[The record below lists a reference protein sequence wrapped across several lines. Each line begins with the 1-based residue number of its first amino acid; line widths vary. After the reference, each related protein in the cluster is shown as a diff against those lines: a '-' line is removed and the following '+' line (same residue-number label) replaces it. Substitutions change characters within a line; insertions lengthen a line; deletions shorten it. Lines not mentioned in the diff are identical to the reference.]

1 MNILPK
7 SSKARK
13 KPPTFGDQ
21 YESRRTGGFHDAL
34 VPRITEQFYEFIFL
48 VKHLSNRSWLVGSK
62 HPSTTEQFYAFLS
75 IVKHFSNKGW
85 LVGSKLPWT
94 TEQFYEFLFL
104 VKHFSNRGCL
114 QTPQYHCT
122 VF

>member
-34 VPRITEQFYEFIFL
+34 VPRITEQFYEFLFL
-48 VKHLSNRSWLVGSK
+48 VKHLSNR
-62 HPSTTEQFYAFLS
+62 
-75 IVKHFSNKGW
+75 GW
-85 LVGSKLPWT
+85 LVGSKLSWT
-94 TEQFYEFLFL
+94 TEQFCEFLSPA
-104 VKHFSNRGCL
+104 KHFSNRGCL